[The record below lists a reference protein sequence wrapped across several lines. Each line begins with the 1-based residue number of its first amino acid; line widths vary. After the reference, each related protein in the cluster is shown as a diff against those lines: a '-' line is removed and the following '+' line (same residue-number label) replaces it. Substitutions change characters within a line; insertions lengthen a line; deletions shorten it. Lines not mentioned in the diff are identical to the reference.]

1 MRILTNYVGNSTTE
15 KETKPT
21 KKKTKKKKKKQKKKI
36 VLVIRRRGKNKVAC
50 PPGIPVIERIIL
62 RRVYGQS
69 RARSTHPSLGRK
81 KITYGCESI

>member
-21 KKKTKKKKKKQKKKI
+21 KKKTKKQKKKI